1 MEVLMPRLPALLLIL
16 ACAAAPA
23 AAASAPGILL
33 IPNGAVEVRDN
44 AGAPWRPVDD
54 HETLAPGME
63 VRTTANST
71 ARLRFS
77 DGSVVAL
84 DRSTVFAVDRS
95 DRRQSIFSLKFGRL
109 KAAFAG
115 FFSSRISIR
124 TPTAVCAVRGTVFE
138 LDAGKQGTRVNMA
151 EGVLEVKDD
160 RGQDAVVTS
169 EETMRITP
177 EGMQPPQIVP
187 LNDYRA
193 LQAVRPYAV
202 HQDMAKEATRTMLED
217 LQNRQ
222 LKANEAQLGKDVIDD
237 TGHRVRLEEYLLRPS
252 DSSFELLFLSKRADR
267 FDWGHLIETFHA
279 DIPNDLSQVPAIVQ
293 SGFLAQNQPS
303 NWLTK
308 MEFYATNTVDADKE
322 VMSLGD
328 PIQIDFS
335 GFGKGKLWYPSSEDF
350 TQTLSGPGVPGG
362 SREQFFQHM
371 DYGVSNANVFT
382 WAQFVQPSA
391 TATGSPTEMYRATL
405 DPTSALDV
413 ASGFTSAQITN
424 SALYDN
430 TNTTTVYP
438 SGPGKA
444 DFQQT
449 TVYSDG
455 ADPAT
460 TVSVRK
466 TLVSDN
472 GAILDFGDPTS
483 SAFTQNGS
491 YNLEINIGSNL
502 FQGRDID
509 VLIAPEILKQK
520 DQATATGKSIAD

>member
-1 MEVLMPRLPALLLIL
+1 MPRLPVLLLVL

-33 IPNGAVEVRDN
+33 IPNGPVEVRDN
-44 AGAPWRPVDD
+44 AGAPWRPVSD

-63 VRTTANST
+63 VRTTESST

-77 DGSVVAL
+77 DGSIVAL
-84 DRSTVFAVDRS
+84 DRGTVFAIDRA
-95 DRRQSIFSLKFGRL
+95 DRRQSVFSLKLGRL

-115 FFSSRISIR
+115 FFSSRISIK

-138 LDAGKQGTRVNMA
+138 LGADKSGTQVNMA

-160 RGQDAVVTS
+160 AGRRAVVTS

-177 EGMQPPQIVP
+177 EGMEPPRIVP
-187 LNDYRA
+187 LDDYRA

-202 HQDMAKEATRTMLED
+202 QQDMAREETRTMLED

-222 LKANEAQLGKDVIDD
+222 LKANEAQLGKDVIDAS
-237 TGHRVRLEEYLLRPS
+237 GRRVRLEEYLLRPS
-252 DSSFELLFLSKRADR
+252 GNSFELLFLSKRSDR
-267 FDWGHLIETFHA
+267 FDWGHMIETFHTT
-279 DIPNDLSQVPAIVQ
+279 IPDDLSQVPAIVQ
-293 SGFLAQNQPS
+293 SGILAQNQPT

-308 MEFYATNTVDADKE
+308 MDFYATNTVDADKE

-328 PIQIDFS
+328 PVQVDFS
-335 GFGKGKLWYPSSEDF
+335 GFGKGTLWYPKSIDF

-391 TATGSPTEMYRATL
+391 TSVGSPTEMYRATL
-405 DPTSALDV
+405 DPTSVADV
-413 ASGFTSAQITN
+413 ANGYTSAQISN

-430 TNTTTVYP
+430 VKSSTLYP

-444 DFQQT
+444 DFQST
-449 TVYSDG
+449 TLYSDG
-455 ADPAT
+455 TDPT
-460 TVSVRK
+460 TSVTVRK
-466 TLVSDN
+466 TLVSDT
-472 GAILDFGDPTS
+472 GQILDFSNPAASD
-483 SAFTQNGS
+483 FTKNGS
-491 YNLEINIGSNL
+491 YNLEINIGSSL

-509 VLIAPEILKQK
+509 VLIAPEILRQK